1 MGKVSIIAALVF
13 SLIGF
18 ILLGNMQQATR
29 ETSEAQSDYH
39 TGQLA
44 RELAVKGRKL
54 IIAEWI
60 NLGGVTGTEPF
71 TTISENG
78 GTISVESY
86 GADPTNANVLDFTV
100 RGIYEGAV
108 HEIRTRYSWN
118 NFTVN
123 PLQITAPDMT
133 TTIDPNANLDF
144 PSITLDDQSL
154 HELDEV
160 LIDELQLANDLDHFN
175 LGLSTLVADLEN
187 EIDISGH
194 ANTLGVSTVTET
206 DRSSLN
212 QQNGLFFPSQ
222 VEQAINNFLV
232 AHPTAETVINGSS
245 IPSQFGS
252 GTDRVLRIDGN
263 ANFGADFAGE
273 GVLIV
278 EGNFEVPSG
287 VNFTWDGII
296 LVKPKETN
304 LNPNIDLSGIVSING
319 GLVIIQE
326 GIPNTG
332 HMDLTINYDADAS
345 WGNQYGDQYPWWRH
359 THDFSGRLNTTQVGF
374 ESNINGFTV
383 HGQTKFGSLQNALNS
398 PTNDSLFLEILNPGS
413 HGRAILTTDFT
424 GFGPISYPLAAGFDP
439 QIADLNNQYRS
450 HIFHEGDLQHMDIA
464 VTRISSL
471 KKLWDTAEG
480 YPGCNDSR
488 YWDGPRCVGTDYN
501 RFGALALRLYQIVD
515 GAEKHLYDAS
525 LYWHRR
531 QDEEEEFE
539 EEMNDLISDIQST
552 DYGVNLNIGS
562 DVTISINN
570 NATAMLS
577 GMGNL
582 PFGMTNLGT
591 WHRHWEPGEAGNP
604 LHTKVQGAD

>member
-1 MGKVSIIAALVF
+1 MGKVSIIAAIVF
-13 SLIGF
+13 SLIGY

-29 ETSEAQSDYH
+29 ETNEAQSDYH

-60 NLGGVTGTEPF
+60 KLGGVTGTEPF
-71 TTISENG
+71 STLSEGG

-100 RGIYEGAV
+100 RGVYEGSV
-108 HEIRTRYSWN
+108 HEIRTRYAWN

-133 TTIDPNANLDF
+133 TTIDPAATLDF
-144 PSITLDDQSL
+144 PSITLDDESL

-175 LGLSTLVADLEN
+175 LGLSTLASDLET
-187 EIDISGH
+187 EITNSGH
-194 ANTLGVSTVTET
+194 SNTLGVSTVTET
-206 DRSSLN
+206 DRTSLN

-232 AHPTAETVINGSS
+232 AHPSAETVINGSS
-245 IPSQFGS
+245 IPSEFGS
-252 GTDRVLRIDGN
+252 STDRVLRIDGN
-263 ANFGADFAGE
+263 ANFGADFSGE
-273 GVLIV
+273 GVLII
-278 EGNFEVPSG
+278 EGNFEVPQG
-287 VNFTWDGII
+287 VNFSWDGII

-304 LNPNIDLSGIVSING
+304 LNPNIDLSGIVNING

-345 WGNQYGDQYPWWRH
+345 WGNQYGDKYPWWRH
-359 THDFSGRLNTTQVGF
+359 THDFSGRLKTTQVGF
-374 ESNINGFTV
+374 LSNINGFKT
-383 HGQTKFGSLQNALNS
+383 HSHTKFNDLLKALKN
-398 PTNDSLFLEILNPGS
+398 PDNDSLFMVIHNAGS

-424 GFGPISYPLAAGFDP
+424 GIGPISYPLAAGFDP
-439 QIADLNNQYRS
+439 QIADVNNQYRS
-450 HIFHEGDLQHMDIA
+450 QIFHESDLLHMDIA

-471 KKLWDTAEG
+471 KKLWDSAEG

-501 RFGALALRLYQIVD
+501 RFGALSLRFFKIVD
-515 GAEKHLYDAS
+515 GGEKHLYDAS

-539 EEMNDLISDIQST
+539 QEMNDLISDIQST

-591 WHRHWEPGEAGNP
+591 WHRHWEPDEPGNP
-604 LHTKVQGAD
+604 LLALKP